1 MPMMSE
7 ATGFFA
13 SNGATITKSLGV
25 GNATTVRTIQCGR
38 RRLDIAPAKLGAT
51 LHHGKT
57 GRLIDLVG
65 SERLQRLDCRWSV
78 LPSVAAAKADIE
90 GQRFVPRS
98 DTTTLSLYGYGIR
111 VVFRQSCQR
120 HVPTYREIKGS
131 DLAPRRASNPNIVQR
146 FSR

>member
-1 MPMMSE
+1 MMSE

-38 RRLDIAPAKLGAT
+38 RGAT

-98 DTTTLSLYGYGIR
+98 DTTTLSLYGHGIR